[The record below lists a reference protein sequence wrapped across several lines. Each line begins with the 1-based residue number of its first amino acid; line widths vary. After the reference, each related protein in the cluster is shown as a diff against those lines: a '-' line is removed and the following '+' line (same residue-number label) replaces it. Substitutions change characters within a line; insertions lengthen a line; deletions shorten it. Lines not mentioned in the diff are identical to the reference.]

1 VWPRRRIGSVVKAEA
16 VAAGEGTGV
25 AADMQEV
32 CVSVAVFFPYLTYGW
47 HRWVNLYYDEN
58 VF

>member
-1 VWPRRRIGSVVKAEA
+1 VWAGRRIGSVVKAEA

-32 CVSVAVFFPYLTYGW
+32 CVLVVVFFFLI
-47 HRWVNLYYDEN
+47 
-58 VF
+58 